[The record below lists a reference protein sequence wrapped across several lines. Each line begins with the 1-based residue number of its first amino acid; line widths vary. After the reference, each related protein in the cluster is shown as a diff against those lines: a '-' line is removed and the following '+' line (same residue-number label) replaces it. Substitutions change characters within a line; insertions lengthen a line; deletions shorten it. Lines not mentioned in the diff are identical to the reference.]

1 MRQQLLV
8 CVQIRIILVRG
19 KKLKQWFGAQ
29 SIHLLILLKNPLRFF
44 SFLGFGTLTD
54 EPEFV
59 AVIDFPFHHLTG
71 LDINGGCQRQR
82 QVHITLRDSFFA
94 TDGLDLSRIVHDFV
108 F

>member
-1 MRQQLLV
+1 MN
-8 CVQIRIILVRG
+8 G
-19 KKLKQWFGAQ
+19 GFSAE
-29 SIHLLILLKNPLRFF
+29 SLLILLKNPLRFF